1 MQRPPKIRRICM
13 RKNNFCQPV
22 TLEWFSIQILVNFDV
37 FKLSWN
43 ISLSI
48 TGLKSPFNSQQVL
61 WALKCVRKRFNDSLK
76 ISEFTMSCIET
87 TVYRQLIAWSTNAK
101 KAYFWTEG
109 NIFLFSDVCCFVGTW
124 NWNVLPVQCLA
135 PFTVLELKCFS
146 RFVIYLAC
154 CIVWKLLVTFE
165 FFSNVIGNYIYSL
178 VDAKNATDLRPL
190 SIKPMIAGNL

>member
-1 MQRPPKIRRICM
+1 M

-87 TVYRQLIAWSTNAK
+87 TVYRQLITWSTNAK

-109 NIFLFSDVCCFVGTW
+109 NIFLFSDVCCFVATW

-165 FFSNVIGNYIYSL
+165 FFSNIHRKLHLLTG
-178 VDAKNATDLRPL
+178 RR
-190 SIKPMIAGNL
+190 